1 METPVQKASRLI
13 TALEELTAQE
23 TVLLRSLDLVEAVQI
38 CERAAPLVERLCVL
52 AADPAVGALRDRIT
66 AVVDRRRQHA
76 TMLDTHLSRLQ
87 TELRRI
93 DDARGRLMKIGPAY
107 GLVTPPPA
115 ESRLNTAA

>member
-1 METPVQKASRLI
+1 METPFQKASRLI

-38 CERAAPLVERLCVL
+38 CERAAPLVERLCAL
-52 AADPAVGALRDRIT
+52 AADPAVGGLRDRIT

-76 TMLDTHLSRLQ
+76 AMLDTHLSRLQ

-107 GLVTPPPA
+107 GLTASPPT